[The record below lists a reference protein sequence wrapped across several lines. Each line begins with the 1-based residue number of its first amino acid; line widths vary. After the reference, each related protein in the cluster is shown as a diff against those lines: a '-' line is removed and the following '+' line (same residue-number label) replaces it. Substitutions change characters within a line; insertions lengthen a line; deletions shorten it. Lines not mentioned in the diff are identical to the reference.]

1 MLDTGLTEPS
11 QSAWSSPCL
20 LVPKPDD
27 SVRFCTDFRKI
38 NALTKADPFPP
49 PGIEDC
55 ID

>member
-1 MLDTGLTEPS
+1 MLGIGLTEPS
-11 QSAWSSPCL
+11 HSAWSSPRL

-38 NALTKADPFPP
+38 NVLTKADPFPP
-49 PGIEDC
+49 LGIEDC